1 MTVTMGQAAWST
13 YDVSG
18 ATLADIVSALEGS
31 DEAGSTDWHGSTY
44 TSHHGEDG
52 QVTSVDVQV
61 QITVSMPHWVER
73 AQAPHA
79 EQVEWDRFVA
89 ALHAHEQ
96 GHIDLVHTYL
106 EHVDGHMVHMDE
118 AAAAQVW
125 ADTFTNLQAASDQYD
140 AANGHGTNAGTTI
153 TVP

>member
-1 MTVTMGQAAWST
+1 MSVTMGQPAWST

-18 ATLADIVSALEGS
+18 HTLADIAALLEGS
-31 DEAGSTDWHGSTY
+31 DEAATTDWHGSTY

-52 QVTSVDVQV
+52 QVTSVDVHV
-61 QITVSMPHWVER
+61 HITVVMPHWVENSH
-73 AQAPHA
+73 APHA
-79 EQVEWDRFVA
+79 EQAEWERFLT

-125 ADTFTNLQAASDQYD
+125 NDTFTNLQAASDQYD
-140 AANGHGTNAGTTI
+140 ASNGHGTTAGTTI
-153 TVP
+153 NLS